1 MRVILTMACALAFSA
16 SAFAA
21 PSTSTPPPAPPA
33 QTIQK
38 ADQKP
43 LRLREPLLLDDR
55 RHQLAPPGR
64 LPGSNKPMPKDGGG
78 PEIG

>member
-1 MRVILTMACALAFSA
+1 MRRVLTIACALALPSIA
-16 SAFAA
+16 LAA
-21 PSTSTPPPAPPA
+21 PSTSAPPPAPPA

-43 LRLREPLLLDDR
+43 LRLRDPLLLDDR

-64 LPGSNKPMPKDGGG
+64 LPGSNKPLPKNGGG

>member
-1 MRVILTMACALAFSA
+1 MRVILTTACALAFST

-21 PSTSTPPPAPPA
+21 PSTPTPPTPPA

-64 LPGSNKPMPKDGGG
+64 LPGSNKPMPKDGAG

>member
-1 MRVILTMACALAFSA
+1 MRVILTTACALAFST

-21 PSTSTPPPAPPA
+21 PSTPTPPTPPA

-43 LRLREPLLLDDR
+43 LRLREP
-55 RHQLAPPGR
+55 
-64 LPGSNKPMPKDGGG
+64 MPKDGGG

>member
-1 MRVILTMACALAFSA
+1 MRRVLTIACALALPSI
-16 SAFAA
+16 AFAA
-21 PSTSTPPPAPPA
+21 PSTSAPPPAPPA

-43 LRLREPLLLDDR
+43 LRLRDPLLLDDR

-64 LPGSNKPMPKDGGG
+64 LPGSNKPLPKNGGG